1 MWAVGF
7 IFLNKDLEDYLCVDP
22 LSNQVQSFVAIH
34 KKTKKRYAP
43 QIKKSTQ
50 FQIKT
55 KDTKMENTSANK
67 IKLGTRTLIS
77 DPCYDKD
84 TWCAGEVNTLP
95 GEYIVQEIVE
105 KGKYPI
111 LKGVFVVHYSQYG
124 KLDFDDCYEDSGI
137 DVGVDSGE
145 CGIYD
150 SEKYPVNGIDC
161 DDSKFEEDRVVYRT
175 PDGDWGVTAGNFG
188 GDGSYKA
195 YLHRNRDGLVD
206 AIYINFAVCDY
217 DEDEEYDEDYYE

>member
-1 MWAVGF
+1 M
-7 IFLNKDLEDYLCVDP
+7 K
-22 LSNQVQSFVAIH
+22 
-34 KKTKKRYAP
+34 
-43 QIKKSTQ
+43 
-50 FQIKT
+50 
-55 KDTKMENTSANK
+55 NTSADK
-67 IKLGTRTLIS
+67 IKLGNKTLIS

-95 GEYIVQEIVE
+95 GDYIVKEIIE
-105 KGKYPI
+105 QGKYPI
-111 LKGVFVVHYSQYG
+111 LTGLFIVHSSQYG
-124 KLDFDDCYEDSGI
+124 KIDYSDCYEDSLI

-175 PDGDWGVTAGNFG
+175 PDGD
-188 GDGSYKA
+188 GSYKA
-195 YLHRNRDGLVD
+195 YLHRNRDGQVD
-206 AIYINFAVCDY
+206 AIHLDFSMDDY

>member
-1 MWAVGF
+1 
-7 IFLNKDLEDYLCVDP
+7 
-22 LSNQVQSFVAIH
+22 
-34 KKTKKRYAP
+34 
-43 QIKKSTQ
+43 
-50 FQIKT
+50 
-55 KDTKMENTSANK
+55 MENTSANK

-124 KLDFDDCYEDSGI
+124 KLDFDDCYEDSLI

-195 YLHRNRDGLVD
+195 YLHRNRDGQVD
-206 AIYINFAVCDY
+206 AIHLDFSMDDY
-217 DEDEEYDEDYYE
+217 DEDEEYDDYDEEE